1 MRTKLFATVIMVL
14 SAVSFCFSQPEHGGM
29 KPPSKNERI
38 KMVKE
43 RICQPLNLDKL
54 QTEKVT
60 SAFND
65 FFVEMDKLVDRSVK
79 PPVRPEKSK
88 VDSLAK
94 IRDEKVKHIMQESK
108 FTKYLELEL
117 AGRPK
122 GPEDGEPHPN

>member
-1 MRTKLFATVIMVL
+1 MKTKVFATVIMVL

-43 RICQPLNLDKL
+43 LICKPLNLDKS

-60 SAFND
+60 STFKD
-65 FFVEMDKLVDRSVK
+65 FFEEMDKLVDRSAK
-79 PPVRPEKSK
+79 PPVRPEKSII
-88 VDSLAK
+88 DSLAK
-94 IRDEKVKHIMQESK
+94 IRDEKVKLIIQESQ
-108 FTKYLELEL
+108 FAKYLELEL

-122 GPEDGEPHPN
+122 GPRNDGPRPE